1 MWGDFHPWGRDN
13 RRSTHQSPRRLC
25 RRAHLSNIWDEWAEI
40 RHGKAIH
47 QVFRTASFLY
57 SVRSSPYFRSQIIFY
72 LHSMP
77 HYSALK
83 WETERTRGSDAG
95 WQWGWWGGGG
105 VKRIFSSVPRFLKWG
120 KHFELPENGF
130 LRELAAGRHLISSSR
145 KQAES
150 QRVAGFSRLSSDRR
164 EKTTTKHCFFSLHL
178 QSHFII
184 LQLQCTYLSR
194 TVYSLS
200 VLNRATSLASIIMYV
215 FPVVL
220 SEGWNKEIRHT
231 SIFFWYLFCRAFALK
246 KKKSECFS
254 PHEATRSVVNTFV
267 FKSKHTAEWTGREF
281 WFKSPQL
288 SICRQL
294 SFHLN
299 RILHIFSL

>member
-13 RRSTHQSPRRLC
+13 CRSTHQSPRRLC

-83 WETERTRGSDAG
+83 WETERKRGSDGG
-95 WQWGWWGGGG
+95 WQWGWG
-105 VKRIFSSVPRFLKWG
+105 VGWREYSAASPVSLSEANISSFLKMD
-120 KHFELPENGF
+120 FC
-130 LRELAAGRHLISSSR
+130 ASSSQVDTWSH
-145 KQAES
+145 QAGNK
-150 QRVAGFSRLSSDRR
+150 QRVKELRAGFSRLSSDRR
-164 EKTTTKHCFFSLHL
+164 EKTTTKHCGFFSLHL
-178 QSHFII
+178 QSHFVI

-220 SEGWNKEIRHT
+220 SEGWNKEIRQIPFL
-231 SIFFWYLFCRAFALK
+231 SGICVK
-246 KKKSECFS
+246 KKKKVSVLV
-254 PHEATRSVVNTFV
+254 HTRRLN
-267 FKSKHTAEWTGREF
+267 
-281 WFKSPQL
+281 QL
-288 SICRQL
+288 
-294 SFHLN
+294 
-299 RILHIFSL
+299 